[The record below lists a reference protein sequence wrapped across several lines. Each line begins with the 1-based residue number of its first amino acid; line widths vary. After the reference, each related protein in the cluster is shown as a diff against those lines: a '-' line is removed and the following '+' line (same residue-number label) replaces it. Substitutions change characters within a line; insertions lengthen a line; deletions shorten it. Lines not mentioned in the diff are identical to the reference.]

1 LRGFA
6 QGGEFTNLLLKGP
19 AGVGKTTVAAI
30 LCEAV
35 NADVLRINAS
45 MDRGIGIVRERI
57 VDFAST
63 FSFSG
68 GRKVVL
74 LEEADSLTD
83 EAQLALRDP
92 IETHAANCAFIFTCN
107 YPEKIIPPLHSRCA
121 ALDFAPHPEEVREW
135 REQYYRRMCK
145 ILEQERVEYDP
156 RAIAEIVDEN
166 FPDLRRILNE
176 VQGYAVYRSGAI
188 RAPAPEI
195 IRIGEAG
202 PARDVSVNGADSKA
216 SVPPEPQPGPP
227 PAGALAEPPRPLTR
241 ELPLPDPF
249 PVEALGTVLAPA
261 AHAIHDR
268 VRAPLAICGQSVL
281 AAATLAVQGHANVV
295 LPMGHAKPLSGFFV
309 TVAATGER
317 KSAVDQ
323 EALRPVR
330 RREAALNEAYPR
342 ELFEYENNRI
352 GWALLRKAA
361 IKDAGNNLAAAMATL
376 IAAGP
381 KPLPPLQPLLTCA
394 DPTFEG
400 LCLLLPD
407 SLPSIGIFAAEGG
420 QFVGGYGMADAK
432 KRTAAGLSA
441 VWDGEPIRR
450 VRTREGVTVLAGRR
464 VAMHMM
470 VQPDVAAIWIGDRFL
485 IEQGFMSR
493 VLVTAPEAASGTRV
507 WKEPSGKS
515 DAATNPYNARLLG
528 ILTRPLPLA
537 AGTRNEL
544 APRALPLSRQARR
557 HWIGF
562 YNDVEKRLVAGG
574 ELEPVRGLANKL
586 PEHAARIAAV
596 LTLVNDIEAGEVG
609 PAEMEAGIAVAQHY
623 AGEALRLFGGSRM
636 SDDLREA
643 QQLLGW
649 LHTSW
654 PQPEVSLPDIY
665 QRGPNSI
672 RDMRRARRVV
682 GILEDHGHLVRV
694 PDGVSLTAPSAA
706 RCGRSC
712 EDEDMWLGFTMVDLR
727 AFLEGGSEGG
737 GC

>member
-1 LRGFA
+1 
-6 QGGEFTNLLLKGP
+6 
-19 AGVGKTTVAAI
+19 
-30 LCEAV
+30 
-35 NADVLRINAS
+35 
-45 MDRGIGIVRERI
+45 

-145 ILEQERVEYDP
+145 ILEQERVEYDS

-330 RREAALNEAYPR
+330 SREAALNEAYAR

-361 IKDAGNNLAAAMATL
+361 IKGAGNNLAAAMATL

-400 LCLLLPD
+400 LCLCCRIACRVSEFLPPKED
-407 SLPSIGIFAAEGG
+407 SLSAD
-420 QFVGGYGMADAK
+420 MAWPTPK
-432 KRTAAGLSA
+432 SA
-441 VWDGEPIRR
+441 
-450 VRTREGVTVLAGRR
+450 
-464 VAMHMM
+464 
-470 VQPDVAAIWIGDRFL
+470 
-485 IEQGFMSR
+485 
-493 VLVTAPEAASGTRV
+493 
-507 WKEPSGKS
+507 
-515 DAATNPYNARLLG
+515 
-528 ILTRPLPLA
+528 PLPA
-537 AGTRNEL
+537 CR
-544 APRALPLSRQARR
+544 
-557 HWIGF
+557 
-562 YNDVEKRLVAGG
+562 
-574 ELEPVRGLANKL
+574 
-586 PEHAARIAAV
+586 
-596 LTLVNDIEAGEVG
+596 
-609 PAEMEAGIAVAQHY
+609 
-623 AGEALRLFGGSRM
+623 
-636 SDDLREA
+636 
-643 QQLLGW
+643 
-649 LHTSW
+649 
-654 PQPEVSLPDIY
+654 
-665 QRGPNSI
+665 
-672 RDMRRARRVV
+672 
-682 GILEDHGHLVRV
+682 
-694 PDGVSLTAPSAA
+694 
-706 RCGRSC
+706 RCGTASQSG
-712 EDEDMWLGFTMVDLR
+712 GFAPAR
-727 AFLEGGSEGG
+727 ASPYWPAGASP
-737 GC
+737 CT